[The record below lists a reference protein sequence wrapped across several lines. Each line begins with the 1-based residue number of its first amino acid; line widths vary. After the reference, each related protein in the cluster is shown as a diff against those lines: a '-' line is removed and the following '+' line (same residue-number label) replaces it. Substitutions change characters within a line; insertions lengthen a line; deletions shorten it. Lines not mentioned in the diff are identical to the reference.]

1 MKYYIE
7 ALCWGNVNFKVA
19 IMWKAS
25 AVVNYSSGAIYGD
38 RFLYSAKILDYA
50 KECERDKLVRFIQ
63 KL

>member
-38 RFLYSAKILDYA
+38 RFPYSAKILDNS
-50 KECERDKLVRFIQ
+50 KECKRD
-63 KL
+63 